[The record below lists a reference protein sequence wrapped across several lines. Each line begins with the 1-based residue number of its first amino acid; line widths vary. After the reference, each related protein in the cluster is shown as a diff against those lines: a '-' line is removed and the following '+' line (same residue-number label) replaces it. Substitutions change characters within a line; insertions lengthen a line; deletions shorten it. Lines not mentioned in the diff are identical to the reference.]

1 MTGLAVVYQPG
12 EERPF
17 HADQVELA
25 SAVANQAAIAIRVSQ
40 AYEHERNVAETLQR
54 SFMPTVG
61 ARLRNFDVGQT
72 YHPALQEAQ
81 VGGDF
86 YDLFPLPDGQI
97 ALLMADVSG
106 KGLPAAMQTAMVKYM
121 LRAYAVEESSPSSV
135 LERLNRGVCAFIDP
149 DLFITAFY
157 ALLCPDTGQLEYGNA
172 GHDSPILALKEH
184 GYCTS
189 LDVTGPALGLD
200 PMVTYFARTL
210 CLTPGDLLL
219 LYTDGITNAAR
230 RVPGPKGWVD
240 ELFGRD
246 RLEELLASL
255 STGKPARIVSQI
267 YRTVRAFAAGN
278 LQDDCALLAIKA
290 KEEWK

>member
-12 EERPF
+12 AERPF

-25 SAVANQAAIAIRVSQ
+25 AAVANQAAIAIRVSQ
-40 AYEHERNVAETLQR
+40 AYEHERNVAEMLQR
-54 SFMPTVG
+54 SVMPTVG

-86 YDLFPLPDGQI
+86 YDLFPLPDGRI

-157 ALLCPDTGQLEYGNA
+157 ALLYPDTGQLEYGNA

-210 CLTPGDLLL
+210 CLAPGDLLM
-219 LYTDGITNAAR
+219 LYTDGIINAAR
-230 RVPGPKGWVD
+230 RG
-240 ELFGRD
+240 ELFGRE
-246 RLEELLASL
+246 RLEHLLTQLAAR
-255 STGKPARIVSQI
+255 KPNRIVSQI

-278 LQDDCALLAIKA
+278 LQDDCALLALKA
-290 KEEWK
+290 KEDGANRN